1 MKLSSETLTVLQ
13 NFSKLNPG
21 IQFKKG
27 NKIKTISQGKNVL
40 AEATLKDS
48 FPHDFCVHD
57 LNQFLTM
64 HSIGKDTDIDF
75 DDINIIFK
83 FGRNKTKYR
92 KTEKETILIPPEKEL
107 KLPSV
112 DISFTLSKED
122 FDSIMKI
129 TSVLQSPN
137 MLVESDGDSVNMT
150 SCDVKDS
157 SAHTNTIQV
166 AEGNGQKFKM
176 VFLTEN
182 LKMIPG
188 SYDVTI
194 SKAGLSLFKNKNQDI
209 QYYVAT
215 EAKYSNYEG

>member
-1 MKLSSETLTVLQ
+1 MKLSTETIAVLQ
-13 NFSKLNPG
+13 NFAKLNQG

-75 DDINIIFK
+75 DDINIIFL

-137 MLVESDGDSVNMT
+137 MVVESDGDSVNLT

-166 AEGNGQKFKM
+166 AEGKGQKFKM

-215 EAKYSNYEG
+215 EAKYSNFEG